1 MTSDS
6 EIASSKNLT
15 YRRSFKSNVHDNFD
29 IMALKPNLNIPKTT
43 LNRITYDGVNNY
55 NRNHLDRLNRNEISD
70 NNETQLRSVPRV
82 STKEGMDNYKKL
94 TNRTFTFR
102 KDSVL
107 DGKPL
112 NKTKVIPAGVRVT
125 EEGKRNFYLSKGSI
139 NISQILKNGNNT
151 INSKIQVDSNK
162 FNLKKKENNLNSTR
176 AINDIYNGY
185 GQTLNNQQSKSTVQ
199 NKGSTDAVFS
209 IGSISNNK
217 NGNTDS
223 IESSKSLIKAEKN
236 PDKETNPIEDKE
248 TKEVKNKNFSSMNK
262 IFNEYN
268 RNVTKT
274 DFNPRVKN
282 EAIGILNKSK
292 GTWSENSNCDK
303 VVVNKLNLKN
313 ENSSR
318 NSSMNKIFNEYN
330 RNVTKINF
338 NPRVKSEARE
348 NYNKN
353 RGSMNIIQ

>member
-1 MTSDS
+1 M
-6 EIASSKNLT
+6 
-15 YRRSFKSNVHDNFD
+15 HDNFD

-102 KDSVL
+102 KDSAL

-112 NKTKVIPAGVRVT
+112 IKTKVIPAGVRVT

-139 NISQILKNGNNT
+139 NISQILKNGNYT
-151 INSKIQVDSNK
+151 INSKMQVDSNK
-162 FNLKKKENNLNSTR
+162 FNLKKKENMNTTG

-185 GQTLNNQQSKSTVQ
+185 GQNLPELNNQQSKSTIK
-199 NKGSTDAVFS
+199 NKGSIDAVFS
-209 IGSISNNK
+209 IGSISSNK
-217 NGNTDS
+217 NGNSDS
-223 IESSKSLIKAEKN
+223 LESSKSLIKAEKN
-236 PDKETNPIEDKE
+236 PDKEASPTEEKE
-248 TKEVKNKNFSSMNK
+248 IKEVKNKNFSSMNK

-268 RNVTKT
+268 RNVTKIN
-274 DFNPRVKN
+274 FNPRVKN

-303 VVVNKLNLKN
+303 IVVNKLNLKN
-313 ENSSR
+313 GNSSR
-318 NSSMNKIFNEYN
+318 SSSMNKIFNEYN